1 MEAYVIAQMKIKLYL
16 ALLEKQYDDIM
27 ENESNI
33 LYWIAND
40 EDIQNILEKARV
52 KNGRGEKRV

>member
-52 KNGRGEKRV
+52 KNGK